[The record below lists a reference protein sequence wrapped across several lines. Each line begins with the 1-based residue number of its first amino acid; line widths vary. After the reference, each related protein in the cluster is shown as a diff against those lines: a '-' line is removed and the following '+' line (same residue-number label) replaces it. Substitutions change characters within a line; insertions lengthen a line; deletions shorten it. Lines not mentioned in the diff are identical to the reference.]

1 MSMIMA
7 TGAEYN
13 TLLELDSYSGTFI
26 QGSNPAPRSGSY
38 YFGNAM
44 WSYYG
49 NYWLKNFPTN
59 SEIYLQLGFYVTC
72 VGVTVPLIRWRNGT
86 TTLGTIAWVGD
97 GSFKLYTGDS
107 ATLVGT
113 TPLLYSPATW
123 YVIELHI
130 KIATSGGILEF
141 RVNGL
146 PMLSY
151 MGNTNPGSLNTINN
165 IYAGPASGGN
175 SQYIYYDDII
185 INDTNG
191 TANNSWP
198 NGARIILLRPNGA
211 GTTTQLTP
219 SAGANYACMNETP
232 PSLSTYVSGNADG
245 LLDTYA
251 LPDVANDGRVI
262 QTIRVDNFPM
272 KVGAPAVNNLKCAI
286 RTGGANYVSPAIA
299 VPTAAMALLSSYW
312 DTNPATGLPWTVA
325 DINALEAG
333 VQLAS

>member
-1 MSMIMA
+1 MTMLIA
-7 TGAEYN
+7 AGAEYN
-13 TLLELDSYSGTFI
+13 TLLELDSYNGTWI

-49 NYWLKNFPTN
+49 HYWLKNFPTS
-59 SEIYLQLGFYVTC
+59 SEIYLQLGFYLTANANI
-72 VGVTVPLIRWRNGT
+72 PLLRWRNGT
-86 TTLGTIAWVGD
+86 TTLGTITWVGD
-97 GSFKLYTGDS
+97 ASFKLFTGDQ

-113 TPLLYSPATW
+113 TPLLYSANTW

-146 PMLSY
+146 PMLSFT
-151 MGNTNPGSLNTINN
+151 GNTNPGGLNAINN
-165 IYAGPASGGN
+165 IYAGPGSSGN
-175 SQYIYYDDII
+175 SQNIYYDDII

-198 NGARIILLRPNGA
+198 NGARIILIRPNGA

-219 SAGANYACMNETP
+219 SAGANYACTNENP
-232 PSLSTYVSGNADG
+232 PSMATYVSGNADG
-245 LLDTYA
+245 LIDTYA
-251 LPDVANDGRVI
+251 LADIPDDGRVI
-262 QTIRVDNFPM
+262 QTIRVDNFAI
-272 KVGAPAVNNLKCAI
+272 KAGAPAINNLKCAI

-299 VPTAAMALLSSYW
+299 VPTTSMALLCQKFE
-312 DTNPATGLPWTVA
+312 TNPATGLPWTIA